1 MRDALRR
8 SRWLGGGQQCDEP
21 GQPEGRC
28 RVRCLSSGRR
38 GDHIREIGWKR
49 RLCTCCIAWYDST
62 NKPSLGGLANDRRAF
77 ILLSAISAIA
87 VPAHA
92 EDNPVVGAWRLV
104 SFDRVIVAT
113 KQVVHAFGGHA
124 TGFSTYTADGRYIS
138 LIVDSTRKPPAQPMA
153 TDAEAIALYRTMNA
167 FAGSY
172 RVEGD
177 MIVYHYDISMNQI
190 GIGQEEKRTFKIEGD
205 RLSYTTPPSPSPFL
219 NNQMVSVSAV
229 WERVR

>member
-1 MRDALRR
+1 MKMI
-8 SRWLGGGQQCDEP
+8 
-21 GQPEGRC
+21 
-28 RVRCLSSGRR
+28 GRR
-38 GDHIREIGWKR
+38 
-49 RLCTCCIAWYDST
+49 
-62 NKPSLGGLANDRRAF
+62 F
-77 ILLSAISAIA
+77 ILLSAIAAIA
-87 VPAHA
+87 VPAYA
-92 EDNPVVGAWRLV
+92 EDNPLVGAWRLV

-113 KQVVHAFGGHA
+113 KEVVHAFGGHA

-153 TDAEAIALYRTMNA
+153 TDAEAIALYRTINA
-167 FAGSY
+167 YAGSY

-190 GIGQEEKRTFKIEGD
+190 GIGQEEKRPFKIEGD